1 MIVFGSIFLLVGLGT
16 FWGLFVGPM
25 LQAFSARNWPEA
37 PCVILASEVKTNRD
51 SDGDTYSPELR
62 YRFPMDGKDLESTR
76 YGFMKISGSHR
87 WAKEIIERYPV
98 GSNTVCYYNPQRP
111 DQAVLNRNLGWSILF
126 GLIPLVFVIVG
137 GGIVFATI
145 FGYRISNKSISGM
158 ANIKSQSGEAISFVD
173 DDARFEGPQKLKPTI
188 SRFAKFVVISFFMLF
203 WNGIVSVFLVQV
215 IRVPQ
220 IFLILFLIPFVAAGL
235 GLIVGTF
242 YTLMAM
248 TNPRVEVALS
258 NGAVPLG
265 ESIDVA
271 WQLYG
276 RTGRIRRLKLWIEGT
291 EQATYTRGTSTY
303 TDKSVFMSIPLVE
316 SEASNEIQFG
326 TQTIQIPRETM
337 HTLHGDKN
345 KILWQIRLRG
355 TIPWWPDIDEIFEF
369 CVKPIQ
375 RT

>member
-16 FWGLFVGPM
+16 FWGLLVWPM

-37 PCVILASEVKTNRD
+37 PCVILASAVKTNRD

-76 YGFMKISGSHR
+76 YGFMKISGSFQ
-87 WAKEIIERYPV
+87 WAKEIVDRHPI

-126 GLIPLVFVIVG
+126 GLIPLIFVIVG
-137 GGIVFATI
+137 GGIVYATI
-145 FGYRISNKSISGM
+145 FGYRISNRSISGM
-158 ANIKSQSGEAISFVD
+158 ANNQSQSAGDISFVAD
-173 DDARFEGPQKLKPTI
+173 AARFEGPQKLRPTI
-188 SRFAKFVVISFFMLF
+188 SRLAKFVVIFLFMLF
-203 WNGIVSVFLVQV
+203 WNGIVSVFLFQV
-215 IRVPQ
+215 IKTPQ
-220 IFLILFLIPFVAAGL
+220 IFLILFLIPFVAVGI
-235 GLIVGTF
+235 GLIFGTF

-276 RTGRIRRLKLWIEGT
+276 RTGRIRKLKVWIEAI
-291 EQATYTRGTSTY
+291 EEATYTRGTSTY
-303 TDKSVFMSIPLVE
+303 TDKSIFQSIPLFE
-316 SEASNEIQFG
+316 GGNETEIQFG
-326 TQTIQIPRETM
+326 TQTVQIPRETM
-337 HTLHGDKN
+337 HTLHATKN
-345 KILWQIRLRG
+345 KILWQIHLKG
-355 TIPWWPDIDEIFEF
+355 EIPWWPDISESFEF
-369 CVKPIQ
+369 FVKPIQ